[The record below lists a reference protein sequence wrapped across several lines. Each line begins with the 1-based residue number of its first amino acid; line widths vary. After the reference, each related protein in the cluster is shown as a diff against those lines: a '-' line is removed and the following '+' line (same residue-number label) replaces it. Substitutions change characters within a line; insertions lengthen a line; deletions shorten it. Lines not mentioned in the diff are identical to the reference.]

1 MDLLEQISIFPS
13 KSELHKKIY
22 DLRYWDSSK
31 LKRIEKNRPVEE
43 KELAEEFATLKSRLI
58 ASTMMFS
65 KKVNNFDQEALDEE
79 ILLALNFKKCSECFK
94 RH

>member
-1 MDLLEQISIFPS
+1 M
-13 KSELHKKIY
+13 
-22 DLRYWDSSK
+22 DSSYK
-31 LKRIEKNRPVEE
+31 KP
-43 KELAEEFATLKSRLI
+43 ATN
-58 ASTMMFS
+58 S